1 MMSHSKKVSAFSVFK
16 GKKDRDSISS
26 LDSRASIRKASSS
39 QSIRDD
45 VKKALDGKGKKLM
58 KVLKGGSLRSSLRST
73 PKVRPTML
81 SASQKED
88 PVRLTSV
95 KSTTDLEEQD
105 AAQAGKGKPLSTP
118 VIPKQI
124 SAVRPTRNQN
134 IPPSGKILPNPPPS
148 DKQSPGKRSNRSSI
162 ETATP
167 LAEAGNKPFSI
178 LKPAKSKKTPSP
190 KVNSSPKAASVEDRQ
205 TGKSKR
211 SEDEADSKHVKKKR
225 RDNNDVQT
233 QDCSTEEMEH
243 VLSFDDESTSS
254 SQLPYMF
261 NSGEEA
267 RKIFE
272 CLIHPVKPDKFFKE
286 LWERK
291 PLLVQRHM
299 TQYNDGWFSTAE
311 LDRILRNENV
321 QFTTNLDVTTFTNGQ
336 RETHNPVGRAYP
348 SVVWDFYQNGCSVRL
363 LNPQTYSR
371 NVWKLLSVLQE
382 YFNCCVGANVYL
394 TPPGTQGFAPHYDD
408 IEAFILQLE
417 GRKHWRLYS
426 PRTDGEVLPRFSS
439 GNFTEKDLGKPIL
452 DTVLEPGDLLYFPRG
467 TIHQGN
473 CMEDTHS
480 LHITVSCYQKNSWGD
495 LFEKMVPRALQI
507 AIDEDV
513 EFRRG
518 LPREY
523 SSYMGIAHSD
533 MDGPPRN
540 MFLKKVEQLMV
551 RMIQH
556 LPVDMACDQMAKSFI
571 HDSMPP
577 VLSEAEKAFS
587 VHGSGEHW
595 DKERMCVVGTAEIEP
610 DTTIKIIRKGILRL
624 LTEED
629 EVRIYYSLENTR
641 LYHEVE
647 PTFIQISAEVGP
659 AVEFLIHSY
668 PKYVTVESLPLP
680 SIDQRIDVAS
690 MLYEKG
696 LLITGEPMLV
706 LDQDSN

>member
-16 GKKDRDSISS
+16 GRKDSVSS
-26 LDSRASIRKASSS
+26 LDSRASIRKAASS
-39 QSIRDD
+39 QSIRED

-58 KVLKGGSLRSSLRST
+58 KVLKGGSLRSSLRNT
-73 PKVRPTML
+73 PKSRPTIL
-81 SASQKED
+81 PDPKKED
-88 PVRLTSV
+88 TVQLTGVRSTSDLTDDQGSER
-95 KSTTDLEEQD
+95 DR
-105 AAQAGKGKPLSTP
+105 GKPLSTP

-134 IPPSGKILPNPPPS
+134 IPPSGKRSPHVSPG
-148 DKQSPGKRSNRSSI
+148 KQSPQPSPPEKRSPGNRSS
-162 ETATP
+162 TDSVTP
-167 LAEAGNKPFSI
+167 LAEAGNKP
-178 LKPAKSKKTPSP
+178 KTNKNKKTPSP
-190 KVNSSPKAASVEDRQ
+190 RVSDGGSRQ
-205 TGKSKR
+205 AGKNKR
-211 SEDEADSKHVKKKR
+211 SENEGDSKPAKKKKR
-225 RDNNDVQT
+225 ENSEVQM

-243 VLSFDDESTSS
+243 AVSFEDESTSS

-261 NSGEEA
+261 NSGDEA

-272 CLIHPVKPDKFFKE
+272 CLIHPVKPDKFFRE

-299 TQYNDGWFSTAE
+299 ALYNDGWFSTAE
-311 LDRILRNENV
+311 LDKILREENV
-321 QFTTNLDVTTFTNGQ
+321 QFSTNLDVTTFTNGQ

-417 GRKHWRLYS
+417 GRKHWKLYS
-426 PRTDGEVLPRFSS
+426 PRTDNEVLPRFSS

-452 DTVLEPGDLLYFPRG
+452 DTVLDPGDLLYFPRG

-473 CMEDTHS
+473 CLEDTHS
-480 LHITVSCYQKNSWGD
+480 LHITVSCYQKNTWGD
-495 LFEKMVPRALQI
+495 LFEKMVPRALQM

-523 SSYMGIAHSD
+523 SSYMGIANSD
-533 MDGPPRN
+533 MDGSPRN
-540 MFLKKVEQLMV
+540 LFLKKVEQLMV
-551 RMIQH
+551 RLIQH
-556 LPVDMACDQMAKSFI
+556 LPVDSACDQMAKSFI
-571 HDSMPP
+571 NDSLPP
-577 VLSEAEKAFS
+577 VLSDAEKSYS

-595 DKERMCVVGTAEIEP
+595 DKEKMCVTGNAELEP

-629 EVRIYYSLENTR
+629 EVRIYHSLENTR
-641 LYHEVE
+641 LYHEIE
-647 PTFIQISAEVGP
+647 PTFIQISAEVAP
-659 AVEFLIHSY
+659 AVEYLIHSY

-696 LLITGEPMLV
+696 LLITGEQLLP
-706 LDQDSN
+706 LDED

>member
-1 MMSHSKKVSAFSVFK
+1 MSHSKKVSAFSVFK
-16 GKKDRDSISS
+16 GKRDRESVSS
-26 LDSRASIRKASSS
+26 LDSRASMRKASSS
-39 QSIRDD
+39 QSIRED

-58 KVLKGGSLRSSLRST
+58 KALKGGSLRSSLRST
-73 PKVRPTML
+73 PKARPTIL
-81 SASQKED
+81 PETEKAE
-88 PVRLTSV
+88 PVSLKSVRSTS
-95 KSTTDLEEQD
+95 DLEEQNS
-105 AAQAGKGKPLSTP
+105 AQVDRGKPLSTP

-134 IPPSGKILPNPPPS
+134 IPPSGKHTPNPPPS
-148 DKQSPGKRSNRSSI
+148 DKESPGKQSDRSSI

-167 LAEAGNKPFSI
+167 LAEAGNKPKSI
-178 LKPAKSKKTPSP
+178 LKPTKTKKTPSP
-190 KVNSSPKAASVEDRQ
+190 RVSDSERRQ
-205 TGKSKR
+205 SGKNKR
-211 SEDEADSKHVKKKR
+211 LENDEDSKPAKKKR
-225 RDNNDVQT
+225 RDNSEVQT

-243 VLSFDDESTSS
+243 ALSFEEESVSS

-299 TQYNDGWFSTAE
+299 IQYNDGWFSTSE
-311 LDRILRNENV
+311 LDRILREENI

-348 SVVWDFYQNGCSVRL
+348 STVWDFYQTGCSVRL

-382 YFNCCVGANVYL
+382 YFNCCVGANIYL

-426 PRTDGEVLPRFSS
+426 PRTDNEVLPRFSS

-452 DTVLEPGDLLYFPRG
+452 DTVLDPGDLLYFPRG

-480 LHITVSCYQKNSWGD
+480 LHITVSCYQKNTWGD
-495 LFEKMVPRALQI
+495 LFEKLVPRALQI

-533 MDGPPRN
+533 MESSPRN
-540 MFLKKVEQLMV
+540 LFLKKVEQLMI
-551 RMIQH
+551 RMVQH
-556 LPVDMACDQMAKSFI
+556 LPVDSACDQMAKSFI
-571 HDSMPP
+571 HDSLPP
-577 VLSEAEKAFS
+577 VLSDAEKAFS

-595 DKERMCVVGTAEIEP
+595 DKEKMCVAGTAEIEP
-610 DTTIKIIRKGILRL
+610 DTTVKIIRKGILRL

-629 EVRIYYSLENTR
+629 EVRIYHSLENTR

-647 PTFIQISAEVGP
+647 PTFIQISAEAAP
-659 AVEFLIHSY
+659 AVEYLIHSY
-668 PKYVTVESLPLP
+668 PKYVPVDSLPLP
-680 SIDQRIDVAS
+680 TLDQRIDVAS
-690 MLYEKG
+690 MMYEKG
-696 LLITGEPMLV
+696 LLITGEPL
-706 LDQDSN
+706 LATDEDSS